1 MWKCGGLGLDKLLS
15 PGERFGVLIGGVE
28 VADVEF
34 MFNDPIGG
42 SSGTPLV
49 GEGKVG
55 MEEEIGRKGVVL
67 WLDGQGKCAV
77 CCK

>member
-1 MWKCGGLGLDKLLS
+1 M
-15 PGERFGVLIGGVE
+15 
-28 VADVEF
+28 ADVEF

-42 SSGTPLV
+42 SCETPLV
-49 GEGKVG
+49 GEGKMG
-55 MEEEIGRKGVVL
+55 LEEAIGRKGVVL